1 MKLYQVLKLLDD
13 TETIFIYNGDESIE
27 IVIKDLT
34 PQKILDLPLESI
46 VLYVRV
52 DYQEKSLILSV
63 KGDK

>member
-13 TETIFIYNGDESIE
+13 TEIIYIYNGDESIE